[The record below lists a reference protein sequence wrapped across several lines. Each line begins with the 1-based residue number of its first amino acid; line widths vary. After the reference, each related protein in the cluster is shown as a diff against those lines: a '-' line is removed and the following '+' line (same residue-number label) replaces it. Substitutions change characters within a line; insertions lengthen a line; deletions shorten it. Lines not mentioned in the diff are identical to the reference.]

1 MDGQML
7 NTEIQG
13 LSFLFGRREY
23 MLSQRI
29 LFKDG
34 LPRLTSLVM
43 RWLEYKELSHDLF
56 SNFIWIFFHR
66 SMKAESSTIRI
77 N

>member
-1 MDGQML
+1 MINTLYVTCLFNFFHFFSNKMDGQML

-34 LPRLTSLVM
+34 LPRLTNLVM
-43 RWLEYKELSHDLF
+43 R
-56 SNFIWIFFHR
+56 
-66 SMKAESSTIRI
+66 
-77 N
+77 